1 MIRRR
6 VQWAPAQRLQQHP
19 ATIGTT
25 LLRTIYIH
33 GNHLL
38 FTDGEIGE
46 LGTLEDGLISIKSP
60 AVFTPLSSIR
70 RYRDDRSSL
79 PPLPFFVARFLVSR
93 SASLIRLALRSPA
106 SENMLIDGRALLPS
120 FVIFCN
126 PVR

>member
-1 MIRRR
+1 MD
-6 VQWAPAQRLQQHP
+6 
-19 ATIGTT
+19 T
-25 LLRTIYIH
+25 LHTC

-38 FTDGEIGE
+38 FTVGEIGE
-46 LGTLEDGLISIKSP
+46 LGTLDDGLISSP